1 MYNAKEYYQKNR
13 EKILAKMKTPEVKER
28 INIKRRE
35 YYQKNKEK
43 ISAYTKGRRH
53 CGYKKYGYRYDNH
66 KRYKKYKLTIQ
77 DVENM
82 LLKQNNKCF
91 ICQKE
96 FTNNNYKIDH
106 CHKSGLVRGLL
117 CHLCNSAIGFLK
129 DDTENLKR
137 AIEYLKKYE
146 GNQ

>member
-13 EKILAKMKTPEVKER
+13 EKILSKMKTPEVKER
-28 INIKRRE
+28 INAKRRE

-43 ISAYTKGRRH
+43 VSAYSKGRRQ
-53 CGYKKYGYRYDNH
+53 YGYQKCVYDKE
-66 KRYKKYKLTIQ
+66 KRIKMKYKLTIQ
-77 DVENM
+77 DIENM
-82 LLKQNNKCF
+82 LAGQNNKCF
-91 ICQKE
+91 ICHKE

-129 DDTENLKR
+129 DDKDNLKR
-137 AIEYLKKYE
+137 AIEYLEKHK
-146 GNQ
+146 